1 LTERRSLKSL
11 EFRVPNLSEVLT
23 EWRKSCMQGTGGR
36 SMPKPIL
43 VVTANFVDAV
53 ESRLKQDFEL
63 RRKES
68 GFRFIA
74 EELLSAADGA
84 DAMLVTPADRLDAA
98 FFSAVAASV
107 KVIATHSVGY
117 DHIDLR
123 AAAARKIAIGYVPGI
138 STDAVADLTMLLLLG
153 ASRRAYE
160 ALQVVRSGTWN
171 PLDLTLL
178 LGWQLTGKILGIY
191 GMGRIGQAVA
201 TRARGFGMKIHYHD
215 PHRLPADIEGEST
228 FHDDLFDLLRVSS
241 FLSINA
247 PETKQTHHFLDAKA
261 IACLPRGAIVVNAAR
276 GGLVADE
283 DLIAALKSGQVAAVG
298 LDTYEGEP
306 KLNPGYLPLKNTFL
320 MPHIGAATIE
330 TRTAM
335 GMLAVDNIDAVLGG
349 RPAPS
354 LVS

>member
-1 LTERRSLKSL
+1 
-11 EFRVPNLSEVLT
+11 
-23 EWRKSCMQGTGGR
+23 MD
-36 SMPKPIL
+36 KPVL
-43 VVTANFVDAV
+43 VVTAYFLDTV
-53 ESRLKQDFEL
+53 ESRLKRDFEL
-63 RRKES
+63 RRKKN
-68 GFRFIA
+68 GARFSP
-74 EELLSAADGA
+74 EELLSATDGA

-98 FFSAVAASV
+98 FFTRVASSV
-107 KVIATHSVGY
+107 KVIATHSVGV
-117 DHIDLR
+117 DHIDLK
-123 AAAARKIAIGYVPGI
+123 AAAARKIAIAYIAGI
-138 STDAVADLTMLLLLG
+138 STDAVADITLLLLLG

-160 ALQVVRSGTWN
+160 ALQVVRSGSWN

-201 TRARGFGMKIHYHD
+201 KRARGFGMKIHYHD
-215 PHRLPADIEGEST
+215 RHRLSPELEGDAM
-228 FHDDLFDLLRVSS
+228 FHDDLYDLLRVSP

-261 IACLPRGAIVVNAAR
+261 IACLPSGAIVVNAAR
-276 GGLVADE
+276 GGMVVDE

-306 KLNPGYLPLKNTFL
+306 KLNPGYLPLKNTFPL
-320 MPHIGAATIE
+320 PHIGAATIE

-335 GMLAVDNIDAVLGG
+335 GMLALDNIDAVLGG

-354 LVS
+354 LVT

>member
-1 LTERRSLKSL
+1 MRDRGGSS
-11 EFRVPNLSEVLT
+11 V
-23 EWRKSCMQGTGGR
+23 RK
-36 SMPKPIL
+36 PVL
-43 VVTANFVDAV
+43 VVTAYFVDAV
-53 ESRLKQDFEL
+53 EVRLKKDYEL
-63 RRKES
+63 RRKAD
-68 GFRFIA
+68 GARFTP
-74 EELLSAADGA
+74 EELLTAADGA
-84 DAMLVTPADRLDAA
+84 DAMLVTPADKLDAA
-98 FFSAVAASV
+98 FFNRVASSV

-117 DHIDLR
+117 DHIDLK
-123 AAAARKIAIGYVPGI
+123 AAAARKIAIAYVPGI
-138 STDAVADLTMLLLLG
+138 STDAVADVTLLLLLG

-160 ALQVVRSGTWN
+160 ALQVVHSGNWN

-201 TRARGFGMKIHYHD
+201 KRARSFGMKIHYHE
-215 PHRLPADIEGEST
+215 PHRLSPELEEDAI
-228 FHDDLFDLLRVSS
+228 FHDNLYELLKVSP

-261 IACLPRGAIVVNAAR
+261 IACLPRGAVIVNAAR
-276 GGLVADE
+276 GGMVVDE

-306 KLNPGYLPLKNTFL
+306 KPNREYLSLKNAFL

-330 TRTAM
+330 TRTAI
-335 GMLAVDNIDAVLGG
+335 GMLALDNIDAVLAG

-354 LVS
+354 LVRL